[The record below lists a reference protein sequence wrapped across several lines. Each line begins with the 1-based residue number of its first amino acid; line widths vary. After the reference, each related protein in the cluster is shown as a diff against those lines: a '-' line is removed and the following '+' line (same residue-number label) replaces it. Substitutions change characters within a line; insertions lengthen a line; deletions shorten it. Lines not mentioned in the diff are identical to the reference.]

1 MQLTFDQHHVLCV
14 ENPNI
19 PRLKEYRFSLS
30 GYQISS
36 YDKGI
41 LVYHKKQRKL
51 MNLKNLGQGMQVVY
65 LQENQLPDYR
75 FNISMLERTLAMF
88 SWFNE
93 ETGEKCRFLPF
104 YSRDVEKLQHDL
116 SNNFGIFCQ
125 ISKEQQGTFIRGL
138 KENWFSPESDE
149 EFFSYLFALVF
160 LYGKFEIKNSEL
172 LSAKA
177 HIPLFSMR
185 NALSKL
191 FEEVYLPH
199 LQELGIFISS
209 STVQN
214 WDKTILQLTMNDGE
228 LLAYFAKWL
237 NQYQKTDLII
247 QGTSLQKKQHEIKDQ
262 LLDFIVSNPE
272 LKISGQEEC
281 LQLIRNNR
289 IKLLKLG

>member
-1 MQLTFDQHHVLCV
+1 MQLTFDQHHLLCV

-19 PRLKEYRFSLS
+19 PQLKEYRFSLS

-51 MNLKNLGQGMQVVY
+51 INLKNLGQGMQVVY
-65 LQENQLPDYR
+65 LQENQLSDYR

-93 ETGEKCRFLPF
+93 ETGEKYRFLPF
-104 YSRDVEKLQHDL
+104 YSRDVKKLQQDL
-116 SNNFGIFCQ
+116 SNNFGISCQ

-138 KENWFSPESDE
+138 KENWVSPESDE

-160 LYGKFEIKNSEL
+160 LYGNFEIKNNEL

-177 HIPLFSMR
+177 HISMR

-228 LLAYFAKWL
+228 LLVYFAKWL

-247 QGTSLQKKQHEIKDQ
+247 QGTSLQKKQYEIKDQ
-262 LLDFIVSNPE
+262 LFDFIVSNPE

-281 LQLIRNNR
+281 LQQIRKNR